1 MSNYRDPYANTGN
14 NGYTSNP
21 YYVDQTYRSFNPYEE
36 QQQPHRTYDPAG
48 YGSYRDEPFQPPV
61 GGSNSHESALT
72 SQGPTYTE
80 DKEVATTATAL
91 GSKTYNKVGD
101 NSPAAIRAWRYDHQG
116 NLWTKGGRGRCI
128 GRFCCCTL
136 FIFLFLLA
144 SIVLSLALWIR
155 PPNIV
160 INGVNIP
167 TSGSTIQATNDGL
180 TINLGVNITVSN
192 PNYFSV
198 NFREIKADITYPL
211 NNTDI
216 GGGSKKDVTFGAN
229 TEDKEFDF
237 PFAIVYKESNDPN
250 HAILIDLAT
259 KCGIIGGV
267 KTKLSVNYKITLGLR
282 ILFITISPVV
292 SNSFKFDCPISS
304 SDIADLLKS
313 SGINLGNIVGSL
325 GS

>member
-1 MSNYRDPYANTGN
+1 MSNYRDPYAYTGN
-14 NGYTSNP
+14 SNQP
-21 YYVDQTYRSFNPYEE
+21 YYVDQTYRSYNPYEE
-36 QQQPHRTYDPAG
+36 QQQPNRTYDPAG
-48 YGSYRDEPFQPPV
+48 YDTYRDEPFQPPV
-61 GGSNSHESALT
+61 GGSTSRENALT
-72 SQGPTYTE
+72 SQGHTYSETTT
-80 DKEVATTATAL
+80 KEAAATTAGFGGETPY
-91 GSKTYNKVGD
+91 SKVGN

-155 PPNIV
+155 PPNII
-160 INGVNIP
+160 INGVNVP
-167 TSGSTIQATNDGL
+167 KSGSTIQATNTGL
-180 TINLGVNITVSN
+180 TLNLNVNITVSN

-229 TEDKEFDF
+229 TEDMEFDF
-237 PFAIVYKESNDPN
+237 PFSIVYKESDDPN

-259 KCGIIGGV
+259 KCGIIGGK
-267 KTKLSVNYKITLGLR
+267 KTQLSVNYKITLGLR

-292 SNSFKFDCPISS
+292 SNKFRFDCPISS
-304 SDIADLLKS
+304 SDIGDLLKN
-313 SGINLGNIVGSL
+313 SGINLGGLVGSRE
-325 GS
+325 